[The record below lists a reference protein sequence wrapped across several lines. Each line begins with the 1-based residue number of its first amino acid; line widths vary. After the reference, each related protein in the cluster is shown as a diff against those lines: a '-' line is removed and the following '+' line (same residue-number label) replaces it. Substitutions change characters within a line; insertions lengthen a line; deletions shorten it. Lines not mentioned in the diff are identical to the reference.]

1 MLDDVAGIE
10 AAAKELRAAIPELQ
24 NVGSTWLTQIQT
36 LANTTL
42 TNTGVMLDGRIENL
56 FEKLKAIMPKITIQI
71 QTKE

>member
-42 TNTGVMLDGRIENL
+42 TNTGVMLDSRIENL